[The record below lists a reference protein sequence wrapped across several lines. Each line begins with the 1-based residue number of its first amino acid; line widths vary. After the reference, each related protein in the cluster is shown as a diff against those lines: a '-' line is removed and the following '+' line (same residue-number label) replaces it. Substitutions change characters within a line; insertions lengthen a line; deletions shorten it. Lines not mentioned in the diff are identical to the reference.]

1 MDIDIHHS
9 KFGEMAEILNRL
21 NSIAL
26 KPNALQVHVFFQL
39 LNLFETYKTINN
51 GEIFTLEMKI

>member
-9 KFGEMAEILNRL
+9 KF
-21 NSIAL
+21 